1 MLDQVP
7 TSAFL
12 CWLVLSCFNGDD
24 GAGGGVDYDD
34 DNDDDGE
41 ENDVDDEKNLF
52 DLLTAQQ
59 SGNK

>member
-12 CWLVLSCFNGDD
+12 CWSVPSRFNDDD
-24 GAGGGVDYDD
+24 GAGGGVDYGDD
-34 DNDDDGE
+34 DDA
-41 ENDVDDEKNLF
+41 KLL